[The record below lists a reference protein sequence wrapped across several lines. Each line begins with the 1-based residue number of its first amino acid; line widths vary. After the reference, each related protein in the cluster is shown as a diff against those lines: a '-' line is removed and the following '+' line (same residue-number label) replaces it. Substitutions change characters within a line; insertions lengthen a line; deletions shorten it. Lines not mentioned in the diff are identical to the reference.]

1 MKQQL
6 TKRHQFTSKG
16 QVQQW
21 EAFHQTELRV
31 QRLERIIEDLL
42 FWGGEGTTYYN
53 QAKEEYINDYC
64 EVNKHD

>member
-1 MKQQL
+1 MKQCL
-6 TKRHQFTSKG
+6 TKRHQFASKG

-21 EAFHQTELRV
+21 ESFHQTELRV

-42 FWGGEGTTYYN
+42 FWVEGTAYYN
-53 QAKEEYINDYC
+53 QAKDEYINDYC

>member
-1 MKQQL
+1 MKQRL
-6 TKRHQFTSKG
+6 TKRHQFTSNS

-42 FWGGEGTTYYN
+42 FWVEGTTYYN

>member
-1 MKQQL
+1 MKQRL
-6 TKRHQFTSKG
+6 TKKPDFENKSDVEKYKTL
-16 QVQQW
+16 
-21 EAFHQTELRV
+21 HQTELRV

-42 FWGGEGTTYYN
+42 FWKNDSLYHN

>member
-6 TKRHQFTSKG
+6 TKRHQFASKG

-42 FWGGEGTTYYN
+42 FWVEGTAYYN